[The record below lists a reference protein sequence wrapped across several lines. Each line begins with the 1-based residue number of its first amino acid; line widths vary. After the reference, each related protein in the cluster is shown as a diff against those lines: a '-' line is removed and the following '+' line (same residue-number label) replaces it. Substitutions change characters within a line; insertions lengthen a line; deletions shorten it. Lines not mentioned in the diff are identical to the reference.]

1 MLPCIH
7 KCTYGSMKTGP
18 KENWSSLKNALGKIV
33 LLQKLLGKFV
43 RKFADRI
50 LWQNNDQCRHFKA
63 AVDSKQMLLPLVIDS
78 AMQVEMKEEVS
89 AHDVVHEQR
98 QMQMGTACV
107 NQV

>member
-1 MLPCIH
+1 M
-7 KCTYGSMKTGP
+7 
-18 KENWSSLKNALGKIV
+18 KNALGKLF
-33 LLQKLLGKFV
+33 LLQNLLGKFV

-63 AVDSKQMLLPLVIDS
+63 AVDSKQMLLSLVIDS
-78 AMQVEMKEEVS
+78 AIQIEIVEEIS

>member
-1 MLPCIH
+1 M
-7 KCTYGSMKTGP
+7 
-18 KENWSSLKNALGKIV
+18 KNALGKLF
-33 LLQKLLGKFV
+33 LLQNLLGKFV

-50 LWQNNDQCRHFKA
+50 LWQSNDQCRHFKA
-63 AVDSKQMLLPLVIDS
+63 AVDSKQMLLSLVIDS
-78 AMQVEMKEEVS
+78 AIQVEIVEEIS